1 MCNKSIKRCT
11 AMISIASVG
20 GETGECDEGVSRGS
34 FKVLVVFD
42 FTGQIVATQL
52 LIILLFKLLSMAEI
66 SHFFLVKIKD

>member
-34 FKVLVVFD
+34 FKSAGHVWLHRADSGYTAFD
-42 FTGQIVATQL
+42 YITL
-52 LIILLFKLLSMAEI
+52 
-66 SHFFLVKIKD
+66 